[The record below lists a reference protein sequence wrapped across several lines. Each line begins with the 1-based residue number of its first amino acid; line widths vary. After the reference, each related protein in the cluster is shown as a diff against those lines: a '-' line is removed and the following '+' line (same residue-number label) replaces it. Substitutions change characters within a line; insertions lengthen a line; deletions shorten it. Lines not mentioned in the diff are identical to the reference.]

1 MSSYSQEFKEQ
12 IVRKMM
18 PPNNQSIASLARSTG
33 ISMPT
38 LYAWRNVY
46 RSKGYVM
53 PTKGSSP
60 DGWDAKAQLA
70 AVIQTAFMND
80 AERSEY
86 CRQHGLYPE
95 QLEAWKVAFE
105 SMDTHPSAANKS
117 DLANERRKNKLLEKE
132 LRRKEKA
139 LAEAAPL
146 LVLRK
151 KAEAIWGINEED

>member
-1 MSSYSQEFKEQ
+1 MASYSQEFKEQ

-18 PPNNQSIASLARSTG
+18 PPNNQSIASLARTTG
-33 ISMPT
+33 ISAPT
-38 LYAWRNVY
+38 SYAWRNVY

-53 PTKGSSP
+53 PAKVTVP

-70 AVIQTAFMND
+70 SVIQTAFMND

-105 SMDTHPSAANKS
+105 SMNAYQTPVNKS
-117 DLANERRKNKLLEKE
+117 DLANERKKSKALEKE

-139 LAEAAPL
+139 LAEAAAL